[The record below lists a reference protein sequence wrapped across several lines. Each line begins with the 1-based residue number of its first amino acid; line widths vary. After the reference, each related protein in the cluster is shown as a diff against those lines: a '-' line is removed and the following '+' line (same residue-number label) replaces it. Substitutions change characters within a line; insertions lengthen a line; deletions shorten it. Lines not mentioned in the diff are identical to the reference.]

1 MVKGIYTAAN
11 GLDAR
16 MKNLEIV
23 ANNLA
28 NLNTTGYKRQVPF
41 SEILSQAGNVQVQ
54 QMTDFREG
62 NFYQTSNP
70 LDLAISGNAFFVVQ
84 TQNGPVLTRNGNF
97 QISTDGFLVDQAGN
111 KVMGSN
117 GAINLN
123 SLLLNKKNTISISNS
138 GEIKMGNIVVDKL
151 MIGELNDPQEAGR
164 TTGVDFSVENS
175 GFRIAPEN
183 QYQIKQG
190 YLEESNVNAIKEM
203 EDMIQIN
210 NEYTT
215 SSKMITYLD
224 KSLDEANQIGKV

>member
-28 NLNTTGYKRQVPF
+28 NVNTTGYKREVPF
-41 SEILSQAGNVQVQ
+41 SEIMNQTGKVQMQ
-54 QMTDFREG
+54 ELTDFRAG
-62 NFYQTSNP
+62 NLYQTSNP

-84 TQNGPVLTRNGNF
+84 TQNGPELTRSGNF
-97 QISTDGFLVDQAGN
+97 QISNDGYLVDQEGN
-111 KVMGSN
+111 KVMGKS

-123 SLLLNKKNTISISNS
+123 KLQLNNKTTISISNS
-138 GEIKMGNIVVDKL
+138 GEIKMGDVVVDKL
-151 MIGELNDPQEAGR
+151 LIGEMDNPEQASR
-164 TTGVDFSVENS
+164 TTGVDFSVETS

-183 QYQIKQG
+183 QYQVKQG
-190 YLEESNVNAIKEM
+190 YLEESNVNPIKEM

-210 NEYTT
+210 NEYTS
-215 SSKMITYLD
+215 SSKMINYLD